1 MTCRLLSKTLHF
13 TPMKTPRPNLSDMA
27 AAAGVPGVA
36 EYATEPTAPA
46 RLLVKVCGMRD
57 AAALAQVAALGP
69 DFLGFIFAPRS
80 PRFVGEALAPELV
93 QALPP
98 GIWKVGVFVN
108 ETTENILVVA
118 KRFGLAAVQ
127 LHGQETAAQ
136 CEELSEAGLLVIK
149 AFSVGQAVDFAAL
162 LPYVPHCDFFLFDT
176 KGAAPGGNG
185 AIFDWNLLSAY
196 NLPVP
201 YFLAGGLGLEH
212 AAELAALRLP
222 GLVGVD
228 LNSGFETAPG
238 VKDAGRLGEMLAAL
252 TLRNELKQ

>member
-1 MTCRLLSKTLHF
+1 
-13 TPMKTPRPNLSDMA
+13 MKTPRPNLSDMA
-27 AAAGVPGVA
+27 LAAGVPGA
-36 EYATEPTAPA
+36 AGHTAPLA
-46 RLLVKVCGMRD
+46 APSRLLVKVCGMRD
-57 AAALAQVAALGP
+57 AVALAEVAALGP
-69 DFLGFIFAPRS
+69 DFLGFIFAPKS

-93 QALPP
+93 RALPP
-98 GIWKVGVFVN
+98 SIWKVGVFVN
-108 ETTENILVVA
+108 ETTENMLAIA

-127 LHGQETAAQ
+127 LHGQETPAQ
-136 CEELSEAGLLVIK
+136 CEELSEAGLLVMK

-162 LPYVPHCDFFLFDT
+162 LPYVPYCDFFLFDT

-185 AIFDWNLLSAY
+185 AIFDWNLLSGY

-212 AAELAALRLP
+212 AAELAVLRLP

-238 VKDAGRLGEMLAAL
+238 VKDAGRLAQMLTQLHFSAPVL
-252 TLRNELKQ
+252 

>member
-1 MTCRLLSKTLHF
+1 
-13 TPMKTPRPNLSDMA
+13 MKTPRHLPLA
-27 AAAGVPGVA
+27 LVQAAGLPSSAA
-36 EYATEPTAPA
+36 EPPAHRPPAAPS

-57 AAALAQVAALGP
+57 AAALREVAALGP

-80 PRFVGEALAPELV
+80 PRFVGEVLAPEQV
-93 QALPP
+93 QGLPP
-98 GIWKVGVFVN
+98 HIWKVGVFVN
-108 ETTENILVVA
+108 ETTANMLDTA
-118 KRFGLAAVQ
+118 QRFGLGAVQ
-127 LHGQETAAQ
+127 LHGQELPAQ
-136 CEELSEAGLLVIK
+136 CEELSEAGLLVMK
-149 AFSVGQAVDFAAL
+149 AFSVGSALNLAKL
-162 LPYVPHCDFFLFDT
+162 LPYVPFCDFFLFDT

-185 AIFDWNLLSAY
+185 AVFDWQLLKDY

-238 VKDAGRLGEMLAAL
+238 VKDAGRLGRMLRL
-252 TLRNELKQ
+252 MKNEE

>member
-1 MTCRLLSKTLHF
+1 
-13 TPMKTPRPNLSDMA
+13 MKTPRHLPPDVA
-27 AAAGVPGVA
+27 RAAGLP
-36 EYATEPTAPA
+36 ATGAQSAPLGPAAGPA

-57 AAALAQVAALGP
+57 EQALADVAALGP
-69 DFLGFIFAPRS
+69 DFLGFIFAPAS
-80 PRFVGEALAPELV
+80 PRFVGAALAPAQV

-108 ETTENILVVA
+108 ETTEAILA
-118 KRFGLAAVQ
+118 TARRFGLGAAQ
-127 LHGQETAAQ
+127 LHGQETPAQ
-136 CEELSEAGLLVIK
+136 CEELGEAGLLVMK
-149 AFSVGQAVDFAAL
+149 AFSVGQAVDFMAL

-185 AIFDWNLLSAY
+185 AIFDWKLLEPY

-201 YFLAGGLGLEH
+201 YFLAGGLGPEH

-238 VKDAGRLGEMLAAL
+238 VKDAGRLGQMLAAL
-252 TLRNELKQ
+252 RPPQSSEV

>member
-1 MTCRLLSKTLHF
+1 
-13 TPMKTPRPNLSDMA
+13 MKTPRPNLPA
-27 AAAGVPGVA
+27 FALAAGLPGAPGELVPA
-36 EYATEPTAPA
+36 ASPPAPS

-57 AAALAQVAALGP
+57 AAALASVAALGP
-69 DFLGFIFAPRS
+69 DFLGFIFASAS
-80 PRFVGEALAPELV
+80 PRFVGDALAPELL
-93 QALPP
+93 QRLPAT
-98 GIWKVGVFVN
+98 IWKVGVFVN
-108 ETTENILVVA
+108 ATTATILA
-118 KRFGLAAVQ
+118 AAQRFGLSAAQ
-127 LHGQETAAQ
+127 LHGQETPAQ
-136 CEELSEAGLLVIK
+136 CEELSEAGLLVMK

-185 AIFDWNLLSAY
+185 AIFDWNLLSRY

-238 VKDAGRLGEMLAAL
+238 VKDAGLVEKML
-252 TLRNELKQ
+252 TQLRSGAPIL

>member
-1 MTCRLLSKTLHF
+1 M
-13 TPMKTPRPNLSDMA
+13 N
-27 AAAGVPGVA
+27 
-36 EYATEPTAPA
+36 
-46 RLLVKVCGMRD
+46 
-57 AAALAQVAALGP
+57 
-69 DFLGFIFAPRS
+69 
-80 PRFVGEALAPELV
+80 
-93 QALPP
+93 
-98 GIWKVGVFVN
+98 
-108 ETTENILVVA
+108 
-118 KRFGLAAVQ
+118 
-127 LHGQETAAQ
+127 
-136 CEELSEAGLLVIK
+136 EAGLLVMK
-149 AFSVGQAVDFAAL
+149 AFSVGQAVDFTAL

-238 VKDAGRLGEMLAAL
+238 VKDAGRVAEMLAAL
-252 TLRNELKQ
+252 RKKT

>member
-1 MTCRLLSKTLHF
+1 
-13 TPMKTPRPNLSDMA
+13 MKTPRPDISALA
-27 AAAGVPGVA
+27 AAAGVPGA
-36 EYATEPTAPA
+36 QAASAAAAAPS

-57 AAALAQVAALGP
+57 AAALDAVAALGP
-69 DFLGFIFAPRS
+69 DFLGFIFAPKS
-80 PRFVGEALAPELV
+80 PRFVGDVLAPELV
-93 QALPP
+93 RALPP
-98 GIWKVGVFVN
+98 AIWKVGVFVN
-108 ETTENILVVA
+108 ETTENMLA
-118 KRFGLAAVQ
+118 AAHRFGLAAVQ
-127 LHGQETAAQ
+127 LHGHEAPAQ
-136 CEELSEAGLLVIK
+136 CEELNEAGLLVMK
-149 AFSVGQAVDFAAL
+149 AFSVGEAVDFNAL

-228 LNSGFETAPG
+228 LNSSFETAPG
-238 VKDAGRLGEMLAAL
+238 VKNAGRLGKMLEAL
-252 TLRNELKQ
+252 RLMKNEE

>member
-1 MTCRLLSKTLHF
+1 
-13 TPMKTPRPNLSDMA
+13 MKTPRHLPADVA
-27 AAAGVPGVA
+27 KAAGLPEA
-36 EYATEPTAPA
+36 SARPQASAQPATPA

-57 AAALAQVAALGP
+57 AAALAEVAVLTP
-69 DFLGFIFAPRS
+69 DFLGFIFAPAS

-93 QALPP
+93 QALPAS
-98 GIWKVGVFVN
+98 IWKVGVFVN
-108 ETTENILVVA
+108 ETTETIVTTA
-118 KRFGLAAVQ
+118 ERFGLAAVQ
-127 LHGQETAAQ
+127 LHGQETPAQ
-136 CEELSEAGLLVIK
+136 CEELSEAGLLVMK
-149 AFSVGQAVDFAAL
+149 AFSVGKAVDFTAL

-185 AIFDWNLLSAY
+185 AVFDWDLLKSY

-212 AAELAALRLP
+212 APELADLRLP

-238 VKDAGRLGEMLAAL
+238 VKDATRVGQMLKAL
-252 TLRNELKQ
+252 RPIVT

>member
-1 MTCRLLSKTLHF
+1 
-13 TPMKTPRPNLSDMA
+13 MKTPRPNLSDMA
-27 AAAGVPGVA
+27 LAAGVPGAA
-36 EYATEPTAPA
+36 EHTAPLA
-46 RLLVKVCGMRD
+46 APSRLLVKVCGMRD
-57 AAALAQVAALGP
+57 AVALAEVAALGP
-69 DFLGFIFAPRS
+69 DFLGFIFAPKS

-93 QALPP
+93 RALPP
-98 GIWKVGVFVN
+98 SIWKVGVFVN
-108 ETTENILVVA
+108 ETTENMLAIA

-127 LHGQETAAQ
+127 LHGQETSAQ
-136 CEELSEAGLLVIK
+136 CEELSEAGLLVMK

-162 LPYVPHCDFFLFDT
+162 LPYVPYCDFFLFDT

-185 AIFDWNLLSAY
+185 AIFDWNLLSGY

-212 AAELAALRLP
+212 AAELAVLRLP

-238 VKDAGRLGEMLAAL
+238 VKDAGRLAQMLTQLHLSAPVL
-252 TLRNELKQ
+252 